1 MSKRLTKRQFRHFK
15 ENLHEL
21 WVALKSHTR
30 PEFHADL
37 RKAFKRIIRED
48 EREFNEFVEL
58 METKKEKTAVE
69 AFEAG
74 GRAVA
79 ALRAEM
85 ANEKPQEAA
94 YDMADERQLIE
105 EGSLTHQCHYCG
117 DMYPVSDLSGA
128 AEGLICYKCRHE
140 MENRD

>member
-1 MSKRLTKRQFRHFK
+1 MTKRQFRHFK

-94 YDMADERQLIE
+94 YDMADQRQDVE
-105 EGSLTHQCHYCG
+105 AGAVTHQCHYCG
-117 DMYPVSDLSGA
+117 ELYPVSDLGGA